1 MIEGFE
7 LSPQQKNI
15 WLLQQDSSVYRT
27 QMSVLIDGKLNVEAL
42 QKAFQELVNRHEIL
56 RTTFPILPD
65 MEFPVQVISNT
76 ILLNWQELDW
86 SYLDAEE
93 QESQVTGFLTT
104 DNQCKFNY
112 AVSSLFHVILIKIL
126 EQKYILIVTLPSLCA
141 DSITLDNLLH
151 ELTVLYSNKYN
162 CLNNFPL
169 QYVHFSAWRNELLTD
184 EELELG
190 RDYWHNKQISDFLN
204 LQLPFEK
211 DNFKDKE
218 FEPEVLSVK
227 LADDLV
233 NQVEEFIQRYQISKS
248 AFFLTAWKILLWH
261 LTDQSDIVIGTNYN
275 GRSYPELETTFGLLA
290 QYLPIHS
297 HLEAEDICTQ
307 LLQQVDAAICEAY
320 SWQEYFAWDQIIR
333 TTDNYNTLPPHLYCF
348 DFQDYQQE
356 YLADGVSFSVK
367 QKYVCLSPFKIKLN
381 CIDRKDSI
389 DIEFNFNSNL
399 FSLEAIKKL
408 LKQFQTLIESILNE
422 EKATINNLRI
432 IDKSEQEKV
441 LFTWNNTH
449 RDYQAFQ
456 CLHQIFETQV
466 EQTPDAVAVVFLDQK
481 ITYRELNQ
489 RANQLAHYLQKFG
502 VAPEVLVGICMQR
515 SIDLIIGLLAIFK
528 AGGAYIPLDPSYP
541 QERLGFML
549 ADTQAPV
556 LLTQQPLLDLL
567 PKNDAQIIC
576 IDRDWEQIVQETLE
590 NPVNNNLTPDNLA
603 YVIYTSGSTGKPK
616 GVMNIHKGVNNRLLW
631 MQETFQFTTAD
642 RFLQKTPLSFDISIW
657 EIFSPFLAGA
667 SLVLAKPNGHQ
678 DSNYL
683 VQLIAQQQIT
693 TVHFV
698 PSMLAVFLNEAELEK
713 CQNLKRVF
721 CSGEALSFDLQE
733 SFFAR
738 LDVEL
743 HNLYGPTEASIEVTW
758 WHCQRDSDRNIVPI
772 GRPISNMQ
780 TYILDKYLRPVP
792 IGVPGELHIAGV
804 GVARGYL
811 HRPDLTAQKFIF
823 NPFTSE
829 DNKLYKTGDLAR
841 YLPDGNIE
849 YLGRIDDQV
858 KIRGFRIELGEIEA
872 VLHQHSSVSTAIV
885 QAQNQVD
892 EKRLVA
898 YIVPHPQSTPK
909 TSELRYFL
917 EQKLPKY
924 MVPAEFI
931 FLKVLPLLS
940 NGKIDRQALLNVEQL
955 QLEPEN
961 YFVAPQTATQQIV
974 ADIWQQV
981 LNLEK
986 VGIYDNFFE
995 LGGHSLLAI
1004 QVISRLNKAFK
1015 IELPIRS
1022 LFDAP
1027 TVAELVE
1034 IIAQTSTTQTQIIPH
1049 TTRSEPC
1056 QLSFAQQRLWFLKQL
1071 ESDVFAY
1078 NISTA
1083 VRLQG
1088 QLNQTALHQSFNEI
1102 VSRHEALRT
1111 SFTVINDQPVQ
1122 VIASNLTLN
1131 LPVVDLRHL
1140 SKIEQEAEVQRL
1152 AISEA
1157 QHSFN
1162 LAVVPLLRVTLICL
1176 SDVDRV
1182 LLFTVHH
1189 IVFDGWSIEIFL
1201 REVTSL
1207 YQAFCAGKPSPLPEL
1222 PIQYADFAIWQ
1233 RQWLQGET
1241 LKSQLTY
1248 WQQQLA
1254 QISLLEL
1261 PTDNPRPPI
1270 QSFRG
1275 ASEPFFLPANLT
1287 EALKTLSNREGVTL
1301 FMTLLAAF
1309 KTLLYRYS
1317 GQNDVVVGSPIANRD
1332 RTELEGLI
1340 GFFVN
1345 TLVLRTDLSG
1355 NPTFR
1360 ELLHRVRKVTLD
1372 GYAHQDLPFEYLVEK
1387 LQPERNLSH
1396 NPIFQIMF
1404 ALGNNPMVD
1413 FKLPGLNA
1421 SFLNIE
1427 RQAATFD
1434 LSVSLQVDAEELRGN
1449 FEYNTN
1455 IFSADII
1462 RQMVEHFQILLAGIV
1477 DNPDQHLANLP
1488 LLSATEEHQL
1498 LVEWNNTEVEYPLN
1512 QCIHDLFTAQVKLTP
1527 NNIAVVYQDQE
1538 ITYHELNTR
1547 ANQLARYLQKL
1558 GVGTEVLV
1566 GIYVERS
1573 IEMVIGLL
1581 GILKA
1586 GGGYVPLDPI
1596 YPQERLALILE
1607 DAQVSVLLTQ
1617 EKLAATLPK
1626 NIAKL
1631 VFLDTDWQAIAT
1643 ESRCNLTNQTT
1654 SQNLAYVI
1662 FTSGSTGRPKGVEIV
1677 HSAVVN
1683 FLYSTGETLELKEQ
1697 DILLSVT
1704 TLAFDI
1710 AVLEIFLPLTV
1721 GACVIVVSREVAT
1734 NGVELSAWLNKSQAT
1749 IMQATPATWQ
1759 LLLEAEWQG
1768 NSQLKILC
1776 GGEAFPRHL
1785 ANQLCQR
1792 CASVWNLYGP
1802 TETTIWSA
1810 VYKVEIENGIVPIG
1824 RPLAN
1829 TQMYILDQHGQL
1841 VSRGVAG
1848 ELHIGGSG
1856 LARGYLNQPELTAQ
1870 KFIPNPFYNLK
1881 SKIQNLKLYK
1891 TGDLVRYLP
1900 NGSIEYLGRID
1911 DQVKLRGFRIELGE
1925 IEAVLNQYAGVKQA
1939 VVLLNQ
1945 QLVAYIVS
1953 TNQQNLTNNE
1963 LRNFLKQKLPN
1974 YMIPSEFILLE
1985 IFPLTPN
1992 GKVDRRRLL
2001 KLTGLH
2007 LKKEN
2012 AYVAPQSEIEQAIAD
2027 IWQAVLTVE
2036 KVGIYD
2042 NFFDLGGHSLL
2053 LVRVFNQLQQ
2063 LQYQNLSMMDLF
2075 NYPTINSLARY
2086 LSQKPSLQP
2095 TGTFTH
2101 NRRDALRQQ
2110 RQRRSH

>member
-56 RTTFPILPD
+56 RTKFKILPAI
-65 MEFPVQVISNT
+65 MFPVQVISNT
-76 ILLNWQELDW
+76 IILNWQELDW
-86 SYLDAEE
+86 TYLNAEE
-93 QESQVTGFLTT
+93 QESQILEFLST
-104 DNQCKFNY
+104 NNKCKLNY
-112 AVSSLFHVILIKIL
+112 FLFYVDLIRL
-126 EQKYILIVTLPSLCA
+126 SEQKYIFIVTLPSLCA

-162 CLNNFPL
+162 CLNNSPL

-233 NQVEEFIQRYQISKS
+233 NQVEEFIQKHQISKS
-248 AFFLTAWKILLWH
+248 AFFLTAWKILLWY

-297 HLEAEDICTQ
+297 HLEAEDICIQ
-307 LLQQVDAAICEAY
+307 VLQQVDAAICEAY

-333 TTDNYNTLPPHLYCF
+333 TTDNSNTLPPHLYCF
-348 DFQDYQQE
+348 DFQDYQQA
-356 YLADGVSFSVK
+356 YLADGVLFSVK
-367 QKYVCLSPFKIKLN
+367 QKYVCLSPFRIKLN
-381 CIDRKDSI
+381 CIDRKYSI
-389 DIEFNFNSNL
+389 DIELHYNSNL
-399 FSLEAIKKL
+399 FSLEAVKNL
-408 LKQFQTLIESILNE
+408 SKQYQTLIKSILTE
-422 EKATINNLRI
+422 EKATINNLLI
-432 IDKSEQEKV
+432 IDKVEQEKV

-528 AGGAYIPLDPSYP
+528 AGGAYIPLDTSYP

-549 ADTQAPV
+549 AETQASV
-556 LLTQQPLLDLL
+556 LLTQQPLLDLI
-567 PKNDAQIIC
+567 PEHEAQVIC
-576 IDRDWEQIVQETLE
+576 IDRDWEEIAQESLE
-590 NPVNNNLTPDNLA
+590 NPVNNLTPDNLA
-603 YVIYTSGSTGKPK
+603 YIIYTSGSTGKPK
-616 GVMNIHKGVNNRLLW
+616 GVMNNHKGVNNRLLW
-631 MQETFQFTTAD
+631 MQEIFQFTTAD
-642 RFLQKTPLSFDISIW
+642 RFLQKTPLSFDVSIW

-667 SLVLAKPNGHQ
+667 SLVLAKPDGHQ

-713 CQNLKRVF
+713 CQSLKRVF

-733 SFFAR
+733 RFFAR
-738 LDVEL
+738 VDAEL

-780 TYILDKYLRPVP
+780 IYILDKYLRPVP

-872 VLHQHSSVSTAIV
+872 VLHQHYSVSTAIV

-931 FLKVLPLLS
+931 FLKVLPVLP
-940 NGKIDRQALLNVEQL
+940 NGKIDRRALLTAERIQP
-955 QLEPEN
+955 EPGN
-961 YFVAPQTATQQIV
+961 YFVAPQTAIQQIV

-1004 QVISRLNKAFK
+1004 QIISRLNKAFQ

-1034 IIAQTSTTQTQIIPH
+1034 IIAQTSTPQTQIIPH
-1049 TTRSEPC
+1049 RTRSEPS
-1056 QLSFAQQRLWFLKQL
+1056 QLSFAQQRLWFLNQL

-1078 NISTA
+1078 NISTT

-1111 SFTVINDQPVQ
+1111 SFTVINNQPVQ

-1131 LPVVDLRHL
+1131 LPVIDLRHL
-1140 SKIEQEAEVQRL
+1140 SKIEQEAEVQLL

-1162 LAVVPLLRVTLICL
+1162 LAEVPLLRITLICL

-1201 REVTSL
+1201 REVT
-1207 YQAFCAGKPSPLPEL
+1207 
-1222 PIQYADFAIWQ
+1222 
-1233 RQWLQGET
+1233 
-1241 LKSQLTY
+1241 
-1248 WQQQLA
+1248 
-1254 QISLLEL
+1254 
-1261 PTDNPRPPI
+1261 
-1270 QSFRG
+1270 
-1275 ASEPFFLPANLT
+1275 
-1287 EALKTLSNREGVTL
+1287 
-1301 FMTLLAAF
+1301 
-1309 KTLLYRYS
+1309 
-1317 GQNDVVVGSPIANRD
+1317 
-1332 RTELEGLI
+1332 
-1340 GFFVN
+1340 
-1345 TLVLRTDLSG
+1345 
-1355 NPTFR
+1355 
-1360 ELLHRVRKVTLD
+1360 
-1372 GYAHQDLPFEYLVEK
+1372 
-1387 LQPERNLSH
+1387 
-1396 NPIFQIMF
+1396 
-1404 ALGNNPMVD
+1404 
-1413 FKLPGLNA
+1413 
-1421 SFLNIE
+1421 
-1427 RQAATFD
+1427 
-1434 LSVSLQVDAEELRGN
+1434 
-1449 FEYNTN
+1449 
-1455 IFSADII
+1455 
-1462 RQMVEHFQILLAGIV
+1462 
-1477 DNPDQHLANLP
+1477 
-1488 LLSATEEHQL
+1488 
-1498 LVEWNNTEVEYPLN
+1498 
-1512 QCIHDLFTAQVKLTP
+1512 TA
-1527 NNIAVVYQDQE
+1527 
-1538 ITYHELNTR
+1538 
-1547 ANQLARYLQKL
+1547 
-1558 GVGTEVLV
+1558 
-1566 GIYVERS
+1566 RS
-1573 IEMVIGLL
+1573 
-1581 GILKA
+1581 
-1586 GGGYVPLDPI
+1586 
-1596 YPQERLALILE
+1596 LIL
-1607 DAQVSVLLTQ
+1607 
-1617 EKLAATLPK
+1617 
-1626 NIAKL
+1626 
-1631 VFLDTDWQAIAT
+1631 
-1643 ESRCNLTNQTT
+1643 R
-1654 SQNLAYVI
+1654 
-1662 FTSGSTGRPKGVEIV
+1662 
-1677 HSAVVN
+1677 
-1683 FLYSTGETLELKEQ
+1683 
-1697 DILLSVT
+1697 
-1704 TLAFDI
+1704 
-1710 AVLEIFLPLTV
+1710 
-1721 GACVIVVSREVAT
+1721 
-1734 NGVELSAWLNKSQAT
+1734 
-1749 IMQATPATWQ
+1749 
-1759 LLLEAEWQG
+1759 
-1768 NSQLKILC
+1768 
-1776 GGEAFPRHL
+1776 
-1785 ANQLCQR
+1785 
-1792 CASVWNLYGP
+1792 
-1802 TETTIWSA
+1802 
-1810 VYKVEIENGIVPIG
+1810 
-1824 RPLAN
+1824 
-1829 TQMYILDQHGQL
+1829 
-1841 VSRGVAG
+1841 
-1848 ELHIGGSG
+1848 
-1856 LARGYLNQPELTAQ
+1856 
-1870 KFIPNPFYNLK
+1870 
-1881 SKIQNLKLYK
+1881 
-1891 TGDLVRYLP
+1891 
-1900 NGSIEYLGRID
+1900 
-1911 DQVKLRGFRIELGE
+1911 
-1925 IEAVLNQYAGVKQA
+1925 
-1939 VVLLNQ
+1939 
-1945 QLVAYIVS
+1945 
-1953 TNQQNLTNNE
+1953 
-1963 LRNFLKQKLPN
+1963 
-1974 YMIPSEFILLE
+1974 
-1985 IFPLTPN
+1985 
-1992 GKVDRRRLL
+1992 
-2001 KLTGLH
+2001 
-2007 LKKEN
+2007 
-2012 AYVAPQSEIEQAIAD
+2012 
-2027 IWQAVLTVE
+2027 
-2036 KVGIYD
+2036 
-2042 NFFDLGGHSLL
+2042 
-2053 LVRVFNQLQQ
+2053 
-2063 LQYQNLSMMDLF
+2063 
-2075 NYPTINSLARY
+2075 
-2086 LSQKPSLQP
+2086 
-2095 TGTFTH
+2095 
-2101 NRRDALRQQ
+2101 
-2110 RQRRSH
+2110 